1 MASFQFLQIKS
12 GTLFAWPIPTNWPEY
27 VHCIILYQFTYT
39 YYTIDTCVDVIATT
53 INMSAKCNMLYYS
66 SSLWFDCIVMYNVYC
81 LPCRVHLMNTLP
93 SMFTIYTKQP
103 LPARTQDCTSLQ
115 ESFSKDD
122 AQGIS
127 SAGVPTVA
135 KEIRTTTTHFFRA
148 KHRFSEQCIPMYM
161 YKYIYMYKYNHILLF
176 YIYIYTVI

>member
-1 MASFQFLQIKS
+1 M
-12 GTLFAWPIPTNWPEY
+12 
-27 VHCIILYQFTYT
+27 
-39 YYTIDTCVDVIATT
+39 
-53 INMSAKCNMLYYS
+53 YS
-66 SSLWFDCIVMYNVYC
+66 VYC

-122 AQGIS
+122 SQGIS

-135 KEIRTTTTHFFRA
+135 KEIRTTITYFFRA
-148 KHRFSEQCIPMYM
+148 KHRISEQCITMYMYIYM
-161 YKYIYMYKYNHILLF
+161 YKYIYT
-176 YIYIYTVI
+176 YIYDYMYVNI